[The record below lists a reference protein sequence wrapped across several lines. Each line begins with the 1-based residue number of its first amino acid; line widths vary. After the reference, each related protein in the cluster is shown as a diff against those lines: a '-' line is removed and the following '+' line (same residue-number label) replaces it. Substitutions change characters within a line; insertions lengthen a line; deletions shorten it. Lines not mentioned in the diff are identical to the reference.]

1 MSVGHG
7 LPKKTTF
14 SYNLFF
20 NCPGSDLNEVGDGLI
35 GLLVFKELPAELGA
49 LKCNEGVA
57 EDQFIEMQVVG
68 GASCRYRRP
77 FCATGDRMVA
87 LRVVEGPFLKS
98 SARSMICKRSI

>member
-35 GLLVFKELPAELGA
+35 GLLVFKELPAELGV

-57 EDQFIEMQVVG
+57 EDRDAGRWRSFLQIS
-68 GASCRYRRP
+68 A
-77 FCATGDRMVA
+77 
-87 LRVVEGPFLKS
+87 PFLRYG
-98 SARSMICKRSI
+98 RSNGGIASR